1 MFEEPSF
8 LVQIGHNG
16 HLMVEDVLQR
26 GYADGAILSPADYSK
41 GDNEDIANIIH
52 RYDGTV
58 LFDPQF
64 YIPRSDRPKFAHYDY
79 YQEFGGDDFDTVAV
93 GSENEALC
101 RELFDLQDDLEVD
114 AYIAPARILD
124 TFSDQKIEEWVER
137 TAMFLHI
144 AEEEGRDIPVF
155 ASLPVDQQPL
165 TDKSQRSKLLNNATR
180 LDPDGFYVST
190 EFDTDNRYPL
200 TGPSNVYS
208 ALDLL
213 NSLKQNHYEVVV
225 GHTHQV
231 SHLYL
236 GIGVDAFAS
245 GHYVNLRAF
254 DTRRWDPNNEQ
265 GGGRQVVKYYSDKLL
280 NELRVDQDLD
290 LMYQKDGFDLETIR
304 TPSDY
309 DDPLFEGSDP
319 PSTVG
324 WALRDASWDHYIW
337 SCYDISRKYHGKSID
352 ERIATAEQTVE
363 DAEEMYEEIEDEF
376 GMLTEPTKQIYGDW
390 KASLSTIKSDVL

>member
-1 MFEEPSF
+1 MFDEPSF

-16 HLMVEDVLQR
+16 HLMVEDVLQK
-26 GYADGAILSPADYSK
+26 GYADGAILSPADYSED
-41 GDNEDIANIIH
+41 DNEDISNIIH

-64 YIPRSDRPKFAHYDY
+64 YIPRSDRPKFTHYDY

-93 GSENEALC
+93 GSENETLC
-101 RELFDLQDDLEVD
+101 RELITLQDNLGVD
-114 AYIAPARILD
+114 AYIAPARVLD
-124 TFSDQKIEEWVER
+124 TFSDKKIEEWAEL
-137 TAMFLHI
+137 TGMFLHT
-144 AEEEGRDIPVF
+144 AEKEGRDIPVL

-190 EFDTDNRYPL
+190 EFETDSRYPL

-213 NSLKQNHYEVVV
+213 NSLKQNQYEVIV

-231 SHLYL
+231 AHLYL

-254 DTRRWDPNNEQ
+254 DTRRWDPDNEQ
-265 GGGRQVVKYYSDKLL
+265 GGGRQVIKYYSDKLL

-290 LMYQKDGFDLETIR
+290 LMYQKDGFELETIR

-309 DDPLFEGSDP
+309 DEPLFENSDP

-337 SCYDISRKYHGKSID
+337 SCYDISRKYRGKSID
-352 ERIATAEQTVE
+352 ERLATAEQTVE
-363 DAEEMYEEIEDEF
+363 EAEKLYEKIEDEF
-376 GMLTEPTKQIYGDW
+376 GMLTEPTKQIYDDW
-390 KASLSTIKSDVL
+390 RASLSTIKSDVR